1 MKKKIDTIYSSVA
14 MYYRIPVEECISLGE
29 DYYLVAILGN
39 SDFEEGGS
47 HALSF
52 SNLKHKNYTIGS
64 PYDTKNYNAGEYLAA
79 EEEIS
84 NNFVS
89 VNLKTGLK
97 KNAWQSYN
105 DHSVTLTRNVFGMQ
119 EPKFIMYYVNA
130 AGARV
135 PLAVTAQKVE
145 NDDKTYRLR
154 FKTPNAKGIS
164 RLKFIML

>member
-1 MKKKIDTIYSSVA
+1 M
-14 MYYRIPVEECISLGE
+14 
-29 DYYLVAILGN
+29 GN

-105 DHSVTLTRNVFGMQ
+105 DHSVTSVSYTHLDVYKRQGQ
-119 EPKFIMYYVNA
+119 GKSCC
-130 AGARV
+130 
-135 PLAVTAQKVE
+135 
-145 NDDKTYRLR
+145 LR
-154 FKTPNAKGIS
+154 YNYD
-164 RLKFIML
+164 